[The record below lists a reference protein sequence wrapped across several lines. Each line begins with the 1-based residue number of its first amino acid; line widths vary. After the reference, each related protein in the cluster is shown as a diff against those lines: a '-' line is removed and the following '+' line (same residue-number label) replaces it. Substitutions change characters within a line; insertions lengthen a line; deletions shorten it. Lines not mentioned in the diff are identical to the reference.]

1 MKIVSNEHVRLNNTI
16 ATIYYI
22 KFKGLKEDISLK
34 NVIKEVIFE
43 HIDLKSSYFS
53 LMKKQHICLELYA
66 EVSNSL

>member
-34 NVIKEVIFE
+34 NVIK
-43 HIDLKSSYFS
+43 KSYLS
-53 LMKKQHICLELYA
+53 I
-66 EVSNSL
+66 